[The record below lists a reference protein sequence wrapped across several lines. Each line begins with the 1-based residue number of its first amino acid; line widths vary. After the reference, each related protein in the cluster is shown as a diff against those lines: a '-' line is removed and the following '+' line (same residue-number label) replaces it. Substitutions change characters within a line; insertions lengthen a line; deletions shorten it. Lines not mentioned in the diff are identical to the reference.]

1 MNPSRIRIL
10 LVLSCLLA
18 VAQPAAAQTLTEA
31 DRPEPPYQ
39 GSLPFFYDLYT
50 FRGDDGGTLVVA
62 AFAVAA
68 GALERKRVGDVKA
81 YRFDVSF
88 VLSDTAARSVFRTDD
103 TVFVAAPRSLP
114 DEHLLYTQVAME
126 APPST
131 HTVQRVIMTDP
142 NAVGIG
148 QLYDSGF
155 PIPDYS
161 GTRLMLSDIALG
173 QPDPVGGLQRGDHSL
188 AILPLARSP
197 ESSFDVYYEIYNLAP
212 GHAYSTEITVE
223 PVDSR
228 SWKTGEA
235 VVGLRF
241 SGDAPAAP
249 DGTLRELRRVT
260 ARLENGRY
268 RLTITVLDQE
278 TGETASRSRLF
289 EVRSGGRGASLV
301 MALPRSSDGVRD

>member
-1 MNPSRIRIL
+1 MTTARIRIL
-10 LVLSCLLA
+10 LALSCLLA
-18 VAQPAAAQTLTEA
+18 AAPPVAAQTLTEA
-31 DRPEPPYQ
+31 DLPEPPYQ

-50 FRGDDGGTLVVA
+50 FRADDGETLVVA

-68 GALERKRVGDVKA
+68 GALERKRIGHVKA

-103 TVFVAAPRSLP
+103 TVFVATPRSLP
-114 DEHLLYTQVAME
+114 DEHLLYTQVTMA

-161 GTRLMLSDIALG
+161 GTQLMLSDIALG
-173 QPDPVGGLQRGDHSL
+173 QPDPVGGLQRGDNAL
-188 AILPLARSP
+188 AILPLVRSP
-197 ESSFDVYYEIYNLAP
+197 ESSFEVYYEIYNLPAR
-212 GHAYSTEITVE
+212 HAYSTEITVE
-223 PVDSR
+223 PVDGRSR
-228 SWKTGEA
+228 TTGDA

-241 SGDAPAAP
+241 SGDSPAAR
-249 DGTLRELRRVT
+249 DGMLPELRRVT
-260 ARLENGRY
+260 ARLDTGRY

-289 EVRSGGRGASLV
+289 EVRKGGRGATLV
-301 MALPRSSDGVRD
+301 MALPRSRDGVRE

>member
-10 LVLSCLLA
+10 LALSCLLTA
-18 VAQPAAAQTLTEA
+18 AQPAAAQTLTEA

-68 GALERKRVGDVKA
+68 GALERKRIGDVRA

-148 QLYDSGF
+148 QLYDSDF

-173 QPDPVGGLQRGDHSL
+173 QPDPVGGLQRGDNAL
-188 AILPLARSP
+188 AILPLVRSP
-197 ESSFDVYYEIYNLAP
+197 ESSFDVYYEIYNLTP
-212 GHAYSTEITVE
+212 RHAYSTEITVE
-223 PVDSR
+223 PVDSSSR
-228 SWKTGEA
+228 TTGEA

-241 SGDAPAAP
+241 SADAPAAP

-278 TGETASRSRLF
+278 TRETASRSRLF